1 MPRYSSHTLWQE
13 YQEYGTGKSY
23 STFKAKEV
31 RIHAA
36 IKTQMSA
43 GGLKGALLT
52 KAVNAKLENWR
63 TKGEVKHAVYDALVF
78 RKVSS
83 VINSTWVKS

>member
-1 MPRYSSHTLWQE
+1 MAGVPRVWNRYV
-13 YQEYGTGKSY
+13 
-23 STFKAKEV
+23 STFQADALHADLG

-36 IKTQMSA
+36 IKSQMAA

-63 TKGEVKHAVYDALVF
+63 TKGEVKHTVYDALVF
-78 RKVSS
+78 RKVRTPFLPCTES
-83 VINSTWVKS
+83 

>member
-1 MPRYSSHTLWQE
+1 MPRSSNLTLWLVSP
-13 YQEYGTGKSY
+13 EYGTGMFTLLFPSKLPADDCS
-23 STFKAKEV
+23 
-31 RIHAA
+31 IHAA
-36 IKTQMSA
+36 IKTQMAA

-63 TKGEVKHAVYDALVF
+63 TKGEVKHTVYDALVF

-83 VINSTWVKS
+83 RP